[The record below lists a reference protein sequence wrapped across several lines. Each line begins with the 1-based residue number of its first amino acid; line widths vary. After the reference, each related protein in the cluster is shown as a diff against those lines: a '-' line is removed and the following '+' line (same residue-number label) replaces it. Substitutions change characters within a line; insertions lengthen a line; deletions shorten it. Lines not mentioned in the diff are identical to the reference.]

1 MKLSLN
7 GVPKVKQNIDEF
19 FHYFFNF
26 FISKHAE
33 RHLDLFSMGW
43 YNFIGKWCGKI
54 AGKIFMP
61 NSIILLPLLAL
72 NAIRAAS
79 R

>member
-1 MKLSLN
+1 
-7 GVPKVKQNIDEF
+7 
-19 FHYFFNF
+19 
-26 FISKHAE
+26 
-33 RHLDLFSMGW
+33 MGW

-61 NSIILLPLLAL
+61 NSIILLPLAL
-72 NAIRAAS
+72 NAIRGAAS

>member
-1 MKLSLN
+1 
-7 GVPKVKQNIDEF
+7 
-19 FHYFFNF
+19 
-26 FISKHAE
+26 
-33 RHLDLFSMGW
+33 MGW

-79 R
+79 RKNLDICGGKI